1 MALAQLVAR
10 QLGRPSGR
18 VGRLVGP
25 ILNRANRTI
34 NTDAVELLDVA
45 PHHDALDVGFG
56 GGVGL
61 VELQRRAQHGF
72 VAGLELS
79 EEMVRQA
86 ERRFRREVAGGRMEI
101 RRGKVEAL
109 PFDDGRFDRVV
120 SVNTIYFWPDPAAAA
135 SELRRV
141 LRPGGRVV
149 LALRPKEQMEK
160 LPTSRHG
167 FRLFSETDLT
177 ELLKG
182 AGFSETRVEVRN
194 RSLFGMADVS

>member
-1 MALAQLVAR
+1 
-10 QLGRPSGR
+10 
-18 VGRLVGP
+18 
-25 ILNRANRTI
+25 
-34 NTDAVELLDVA
+34 
-45 PHHDALDVGFG
+45 
-56 GGVGL
+56 
-61 VELQRRAQHGF
+61 
-72 VAGLELS
+72 
-79 EEMVRQA
+79 MVRQA